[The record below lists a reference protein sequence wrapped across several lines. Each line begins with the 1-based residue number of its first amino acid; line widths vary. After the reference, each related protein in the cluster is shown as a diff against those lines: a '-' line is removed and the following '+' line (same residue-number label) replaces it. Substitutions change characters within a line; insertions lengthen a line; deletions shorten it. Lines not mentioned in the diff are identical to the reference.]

1 MSGNTEK
8 VADKMGIHA
17 PNSQIAIENLVV
29 GSASDSGREQQDT
42 ATRVDW
48 QDVCRAML
56 EDRRQLTSNRLLS
69 FELQRDL
76 LADNLFVDLALI
88 QQKKADKRGND
99 VLPEQGSQLYE
110 PAGYAEAERFEFSRF
125 LVDVLSAPK
134 NEKLTLIGEP
144 GSGKTTLLQKIA
156 FWLLDNSD
164 DLAIWVSLAE
174 LRTKSLRDYLTEDW
188 LKEAMMYADASIRAD
203 WEQQFSQRRVWLLL
217 DGLDEM
223 TAETRD
229 ALNLRGWVT
238 QARVII
244 TCRLNVWQAN
254 PRILQGFQTYRMLEF
269 QLSQMEEFIQ
279 KWFRQDDATARK
291 LQQALR
297 QPGKERIRDLVRNPL
312 RLTLLCATW
321 HLRQGLPNSRAE
333 LYRQFVDDFYD
344 WKRDRFPTTTQQQH
358 QLNRKLGELARTA
371 IDTELTRFRLRHRFV
386 CDILGEANDTR
397 SLLHLALQL
406 GWINTV
412 GVDPAN
418 PRQPVY
424 AFFHATF
431 QEYFAARTIDHW
443 HFFLPAAHEDRPV
456 PDPAHPDQTQPYRL
470 FEPQWKEVMLLW
482 LGREDIE
489 RETKTALLQK
499 LQSFEDGCRSY
510 YSSRAF
516 FLAALGIAEFQDY
529 EQAAEIVQQ
538 VICYSFG
545 ELDSEQEHWVTFFD
559 PIERDARIALLGT
572 ARSLAIDAL
581 LTLLNEVEVEEI
593 RYQIADLLG
602 NIDFGNT
609 KAIETL
615 MALLNTVEND
625 WLLWEIADSLI
636 QIKPADKKAEK
647 TLIELS
653 KNAKDEW
660 LKRDAAWSL
669 LQIHLSHPDAIDTL
683 IQILSNSQ
691 DVVLLW
697 NLKLEGISI
706 KSFRLLRTLLKTPYA
721 GKTSGIRLA
730 SAAELFSIFAR
741 DTRILKTFFE
751 VLKIRKSILNFL
763 GLGDK
768 ASKKGIDCLHSI
780 THSVDVIWVSS
791 NRKLRRDKVWQLVKF
806 FIDNPEIAKL
816 VFELGVQ
823 YESEEAGKKPIYNL
837 FKLLEIDIA
846 LVVTVW
852 LDLVNSV
859 KSEIIRAILARAIAT
874 AGFEDERI
882 TAKLVHLLNTTDE
895 DREHIRRWIARGL
908 MKIDPENPVM
918 LSTFLEL
925 LKNSE
930 NWDTCRWVAASLG
943 ELCNENQAVV
953 QVLLDLMT
961 TTEERRISINVRR
974 GLRKIVQPDALKIV
988 VERLKD
994 FLNQD
999 TREENFLLYQN
1010 AYEVL
1015 WHCAARLPYGEF
1027 YRIWHGQA
1035 AGAGA
1040 AAKETGE

>member
-1 MSGNTEK
+1 VSGNTEK

-156 FWLLDNSD
+156 FWLLDNSE

-188 LKEAMMYADASIRAD
+188 LKEAMMYADASIRSD

-254 PRILQGFQTYRMLEF
+254 PHILQGFQTYRMLEF
-269 QLSQMEEFIQ
+269 QLLQMEEFIQ

-344 WKRDRFPTTTQQQH
+344 WKRDRFPTTTQQQQ
-358 QLNRKLGELARTA
+358 QLNYKLGELARTA

-386 CDILGEANDTR
+386 RDILGEADDTR
-397 SLLHLALQL
+397 SLLHLALKL

-443 HFFLPAAHEDRPV
+443 HFFLPAEHEDCPV
-456 PDPAHPDQTQPYRL
+456 PDPEHSDQTKPYRL

-489 RETKTALLQK
+489 RETKVDLIQRLQN
-499 LQSFEDGCRSY
+499 FEDGCRNY
-510 YSSRAF
+510 YAYRAF
-516 FLAALGIAEFQDY
+516 FLAALGIAELQDY
-529 EQAAEIVQQ
+529 EQAPEIVQD
-538 VICYSFG
+538 VVRYGFG
-545 ELDSEQEHWVTFFD
+545 ELDSERERWVTFFD

-572 ARSLAIDAL
+572 IQTLAIDAL
-581 LTLLNEVEVEEI
+581 LNLLSEVKSGEI
-593 RYQIADLLG
+593 QHQIADLLG
-602 NIDFGNT
+602 KIDVGHP
-609 KAIETL
+609 KAIATL
-615 MALLNTVEND
+615 TDLLDTVEEE
-625 WLLWEIADSLI
+625 WLLLQVADSLI
-636 QIKPADKKAEK
+636 QMSAANKKAEK
-647 TLIELS
+647 TLIDVSRNSEY
-653 KNAKDEW
+653 EW
-660 LKRDAAWSL
+660 LKRDAARSL
-669 LQIHLSHPDAIDTL
+669 MQIDPVHPAAIDAL
-683 IQILSNSQ
+683 IQLISHSQ
-691 DVVLLW
+691 DEVLLW
-697 NLKLEGISI
+697 NLDLEEIGT
-706 KSFRLLRTLLKTPYA
+706 KSFRLLRRLLKNSYA
-721 GKTSGIRLA
+721 GITAEIRFC
-730 SAAELFSIFAR
+730 SAGYLFNIFAH
-741 DTRILKTFFE
+741 DSEVLNTFFE
-751 VLKIRKSILNFL
+751 VLKIRRSILNFL
-763 GLGDK
+763 DLQDK
-768 ASKKGIDCLHSI
+768 TPKKGIECI
-780 THSVDVIWVSS
+780 KYIANSVDVIWVSS
-791 NRKLRRDKVWQLVKF
+791 NLKVRRDTIWNLVKF

-816 VFELGVQ
+816 LV
-823 YESEEAGKKPIYNL
+823 ESASKGRGAEDRKKTVAAL
-837 FKLLEIDIA
+837 SKVLDIDIA
-846 LVVTVW
+846 LVVPILLELIST
-852 LDLVNSV
+852 L
-859 KSEIIRAILARAIAT
+859 KSEEIQAHLARETAG
-874 AGFEDERI
+874 AGFEDERM
-882 TAKLVHLLNTTDE
+882 AAALVALLNKTDK
-895 DREHIRRWIARGL
+895 DREHIRRWLARGL
-908 MKIDPENPVM
+908 MKIEPKNPVM
-918 LSTFLEL
+918 LSTFLDL

-930 NWDTCRWVAASLG
+930 RWDTCRWVAASLG

-961 TTEERRISINVRR
+961 TTEEHRISSNVRR